1 MEITTKNWLKKKVQ
15 FDKFKEPDCK
25 DGKSVNAI
33 PVKKKYLMSD
43 QEIR

>member
-15 FDKFKEPDCK
+15 FNKFKEPD
-25 DGKSVNAI
+25 GKESAML
-33 PVKKKYLMSD
+33 VKKKYLMSD